1 MAVGRRAAAGAA
13 LVLLLVASACS
24 SPQANRVRHS
34 VATTSTPT
42 TSAPTTTTLPS
53 AVPTTVPT
61 PVVPTVGWS
70 RPATTLPPA
79 GGFTSVS
86 CISVVFCLATGGGS
100 NEADAA
106 DATGPGVIASW
117 DGAAWS
123 ASATYFAT
131 APGNAPPPWLPAIS
145 CTGGPL
151 CAVVDGSGHTTL
163 GDGTTWSPPAP
174 LAAASAGSAGSP
186 NPADPGPGHQG
197 SRSAAV
203 SCPSSQFCAY
213 VDNTGHVA
221 TLHGRSWSAL
231 QAFTTRVGTST
242 VALFQ
247 SGRVGV
253 SCTGPSWCTAMVGAS
268 VLDFDGTSW
277 SVSDA
282 PWTSGPTS
290 GDTAVSCPMTRVCI
304 AVHGFSVSV
313 RLPGS
318 AWSTPRA
325 VDGNGSLDSV
335 SCPTIATCTA
345 ADAYGNVI
353 RSTGTTWTAPQKVI
367 PTASSYGG
375 DGTSVSCPSEQ
386 FCMVLNGDGDFA
398 TYQGVTPPT
407 PTTTL
412 PAVVA
417 PTGP

>member
-13 LVLLLVASACS
+13 LVLFIFVSACS

-34 VATTSTPT
+34 VATTSAPT
-42 TSAPTTTTLPS
+42 TSPPTTTTLPS

-70 RPATTLPPA
+70 RPATTLPAA

-174 LAAASAGSAGSP
+174 LAAGSASAP

-203 SCPSSQFCAY
+203 S
-213 VDNTGHVA
+213 
-221 TLHGRSWSAL
+221 
-231 QAFTTRVGTST
+231 
-242 VALFQ
+242 
-247 SGRVGV
+247 
-253 SCTGPSWCTAMVGAS
+253 
-268 VLDFDGTSW
+268 
-277 SVSDA
+277 
-282 PWTSGPTS
+282 
-290 GDTAVSCPMTRVCI
+290 
-304 AVHGFSVSV
+304 
-313 RLPGS
+313 
-318 AWSTPRA
+318 
-325 VDGNGSLDSV
+325 
-335 SCPTIATCTA
+335 
-345 ADAYGNVI
+345 
-353 RSTGTTWTAPQKVI
+353 
-367 PTASSYGG
+367 
-375 DGTSVSCPSEQ
+375 
-386 FCMVLNGDGDFA
+386 
-398 TYQGVTPPT
+398 
-407 PTTTL
+407 
-412 PAVVA
+412 
-417 PTGP
+417 